1 MTHLKGN
8 RFPAG
13 KGKACIEDCPST
25 TPPQGYNHD
34 TMPPNLDATS
44 AAMAPFIQK

>member
-8 RFPAG
+8 TFPAC

-25 TPPQGYNHD
+25 IPPQRCNSD